1 VPTVLT
7 HALVGASLG
16 AASRAP
22 VSRLRLVLLLA
33 VLSMLPDAD
42 VLAFWLGIPYAAPL
56 GHRGFSHS
64 LAFAALAGPLAVSA
78 AFPSLPRFSV
88 AWGQLS
94 LLAVIATASHGLLDA
109 ATDAGLGVGFW
120 LPFDGERYFLPWRP
134 LATSPIGLTG
144 FVQGGASVL
153 ASEGRWLWAPLAL
166 VWAIALAARRIAR
179 PRGA

>member
-7 HALVGASLG
+7 HAMVGASLG

-22 VSRLRLVLLLA
+22 VSRLWLVLLLA
-33 VLSMLPDAD
+33 VLAMLPDAD

-64 LAFAALAGPLAVSA
+64 LAFAALAGPLALSA
-78 AFPSLPRFSV
+78 AFPALPRFS
-88 AWGQLS
+88 
-94 LLAVIATASHGLLDA
+94 
-109 ATDAGLGVGFW
+109 
-120 LPFDGERYFLPWRP
+120 
-134 LATSPIGLTG
+134 G

-153 ASEGRWLWAPLAL
+153 ASEARWLWAPLAL
-166 VWAIALAARRIAR
+166 VWAIALAGRRIAR